1 MIRFNKCW
9 IKSPV
14 RASERRPPS
23 QANAVTT
30 LAWQSL
36 TVCKYCNKQQG
47 FPHKRCSSS
56 TATDRRYGPRLQD
69 KERCLPLSHPFSVAF
84 PRRLWIS
91 DVDKAMLG
99 WRLVSAHQ
107 NSPGFLL
114 CLCLFPPLIPARE
127 SLSDGL
133 ISCSDAT
140 FIMACSILC
149 FHQVGRA
156 VIRWPFRNMF
166 AVNRWRER
174 GHQWE
179 DVLEVY
185 EESMRKPI

>member
-1 MIRFNKCW
+1 MIGFNKCW

-69 KERCLPLSHPFSVAF
+69 KERCLPLSSPLFCCLSKEIVNLRCRQGHARLEVSVRAPKLTWLF
-84 PRRLWIS
+84 TPSLP
-91 DVDKAMLG
+91 L
-99 WRLVSAHQ
+99 
-107 NSPGFLL
+107 SPLNP
-114 CLCLFPPLIPARE
+114 CQRE
-127 SLSDGL
+127 SLSGGL

-156 VIRWPFRNMF
+156 IIRWPFRNMF

-174 GHQWE
+174 GTPVGRCAGGLWGKHA
-179 DVLEVY
+179 
-185 EESMRKPI
+185 